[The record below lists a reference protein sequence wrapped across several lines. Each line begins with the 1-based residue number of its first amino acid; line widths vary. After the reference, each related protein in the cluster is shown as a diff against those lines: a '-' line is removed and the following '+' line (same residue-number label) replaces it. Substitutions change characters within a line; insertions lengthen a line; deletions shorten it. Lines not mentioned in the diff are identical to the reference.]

1 MDMDMDMDMDDDLID
16 FGINDGHILPPT
28 KKPLT
33 MLSMNENQDV
43 VRFFYCCRH
52 GNAVAISCK
61 LITTPNDELHF
72 PDCTCDISDGHNCG
86 DIAIH
91 SDGTVWIARVHPKHT
106 MDKMGLSDN
115 WLFKYTPIISNSEKI
130 KQAYKTWMYQFS

>member
-1 MDMDMDMDMDDDLID
+1 MDMDMDDDLID
-16 FGINDGHILPPT
+16 ILPPP
-28 KKPLT
+28 KKQLMT
-33 MLSMNENQDV
+33 SSMKENPDV
-43 VRFFYCCRH
+43 VRFYYCCRH
-52 GNAVAISCK
+52 GNAVAVSCK
-61 LITTPNDELHF
+61 SITPNDELHF